1 MTAQNSAAACTF
13 FCCSLASN
21 SYVFWRFLSLCN
33 CDSDEHVSII
43 KFSETSGGRQGA
55 GMEDTVAHFEEFAF
69 LYHLVSHPRTYVPCI
84 MLGEGEWQAKV
95 KISCIES
102 YEYAAVTV
110 VGL

>member
-1 MTAQNSAAACTF
+1 MTAQNAAAACTF

-43 KFSETSGGRQGA
+43 KFSETSGGRQGVIVE
-55 GMEDTVAHFEEFAF
+55 GTVTHFQEFAV
-69 LYHLVSHPRTYVPCI
+69 LYHFVSHPCTYIPCV
-84 MLGEGEWQAKV
+84 MLGEGEWQEDV
-95 KISCIES
+95 KEGCLEAYKYS
-102 YEYAAVTV
+102 AVEI